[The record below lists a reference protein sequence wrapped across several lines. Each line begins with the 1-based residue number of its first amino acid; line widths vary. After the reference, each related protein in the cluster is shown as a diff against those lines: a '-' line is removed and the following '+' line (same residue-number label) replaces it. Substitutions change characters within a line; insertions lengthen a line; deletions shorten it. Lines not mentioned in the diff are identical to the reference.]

1 MLNEHWLR
9 SFRAIAEVG
18 SFTRAAGQLQL
29 TQAAVSQHV
38 RHLEQQ
44 LGALFLRRPRFIEL
58 TPAGMALLQYCQ
70 EMDSADRRLQAK
82 LASADSDQGEFAL
95 ITPGSVGLARVHPR
109 FHGHLQ
115 EGRSRP

>member
-1 MLNEHWLR
+1 LAPILSGYRRGRELYQGR
-9 SFRAIAEVG
+9 RP
-18 SFTRAAGQLQL
+18 QL

-82 LASADSDQGEFAL
+82 LASADSDQGVCADN
-95 ITPGSVGLARVHPR
+95 PGSVGLALYPVLLDFQRTHPA
-109 FHGHLQ
+109 
-115 EGRSRP
+115 

>member
-1 MLNEHWLR
+1 MSIGSDPFGLSQR
-9 SFRAIAEVG
+9 SGALPGPQAN
-18 SFTRAAGQLQL
+18 TAL

-82 LASADSDQGEFAL
+82 LASADSDQGSL
-95 ITPGSVGLARVHPR
+95 R
-109 FHGHLQ
+109 
-115 EGRSRP
+115 